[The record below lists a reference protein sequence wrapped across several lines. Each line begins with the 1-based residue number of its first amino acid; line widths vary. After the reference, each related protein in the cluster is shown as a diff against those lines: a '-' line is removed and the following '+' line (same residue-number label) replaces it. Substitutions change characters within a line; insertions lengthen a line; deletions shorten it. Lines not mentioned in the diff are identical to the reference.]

1 MVVGEGA
8 EGVGGGVE
16 VDVGVVGDA
25 LGGGGFDV
33 GEGHAVGEGR
43 EGDGGG
49 GWGDGGFGG
58 GGDCGGIDG
67 AEVCGWGWLLDGRE
81 EVVGRWELVLCVVW
95 EGRRVMAYL
104 WVMSSL
110 SCRMGGWVRRPML
123 HPVGAIST
131 AEETYSR

>member
-58 GGDCGGIDG
+58 GGDCGGVDG
-67 AEVCGWGWLLDGRE
+67 AEVCGWGWLEGGRSWRE
-81 EVVGRWELVLCVVW
+81 
-95 EGRRVMAYL
+95 
-104 WVMSSL
+104 
-110 SCRMGGWVRRPML
+110 MG
-123 HPVGAIST
+123 VGAVCGVGGEVCGGLPLGNVFSIVPDGWMGS
-131 AEETYSR
+131 